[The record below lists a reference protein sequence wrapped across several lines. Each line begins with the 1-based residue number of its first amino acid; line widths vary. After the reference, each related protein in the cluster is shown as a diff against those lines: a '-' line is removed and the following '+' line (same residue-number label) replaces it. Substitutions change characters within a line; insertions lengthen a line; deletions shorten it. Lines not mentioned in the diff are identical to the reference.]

1 MGYPRLTPSDGAP
14 PARVPRPGAD
24 PISLTARRFA
34 RHRPQ
39 QPQPTQLLSGADQLA
54 LSRIAERFAPGAQ
67 QAPASDLPEVSKV
80 PEAPKVVE
88 APKAPEA
95 TRNQHSE
102 SEAPQSPAA
111 VATLSGMRALIAVLI
126 GVALLPTLVFGAM
139 LWLGP
144 IKTPWSSG
152 GTESN
157 VLPAASLAAT
167 GPAPDQARS
176 KQAAAIGALA
186 LTTPDTLEA
195 KAGQDVPFI
204 IALDHTGDLPARSTI
219 AIAGLPEGA
228 TLSSGRPYD
237 ETEWN
242 LRPDEIG
249 DLRLVLPKAASGETT
264 LRVKLVA
271 PDGEIVAGTE
281 TLLKVMADPD
291 AEPVMRPKDSDTLF
305 QFGNTLAPGVIYD
318 EDLIGIG
325 AWDEQSRQRL
335 ATTGVEER
343 LTTPDTPAP
352 PPGEILRL
360 PAASPAQATNNPL
373 RAKWI
378 EPSAYVNLRDG
389 PTASA
394 SVISIVPKGIRLSV
408 MGRKRG
414 WVKVTNPTTSESG
427 WIYAGNIVGSSKPR
441 GGAKRGSQSK
451 TAEGSG
457 SSSGSSWL
465 GSLLGSR

>member
-1 MGYPRLTPSDGAP
+1 MGYPRLTPSDTAP

-39 QPQPTQLLSGADQLA
+39 QPQPTQLLSGADELA
-54 LSRIAERFAPGAQ
+54 LSRIAERLAPGAR
-67 QAPASDLPEVSKV
+67 QAPAPDL
-80 PEAPKVVE
+80 PEAPKV
-88 APKAPEA
+88 PEA
-95 TRNQHSE
+95 RRDQQPE
-102 SEAPQSPAA
+102 PEALQSPAA
-111 VATLSGMRALIAVLI
+111 AATLSGMRALIAVLI
-126 GVALLPTLVFGAM
+126 VVAILPSLGFGAM

-144 IKTPWSSG
+144 IKTPPSSG
-152 GTESN
+152 GTEN
-157 VLPAASLAAT
+157 NALPAASLAAT
-167 GPAPDQARS
+167 GAAPDHARS

-186 LTTPDTLEA
+186 LTAPDTLEA
-195 KAGQDVPFI
+195 KAGQDVPFV

-219 AIAGLPEGA
+219 AIAGLPDGA
-228 TLSSGRPYD
+228 TLSSGRPYG

-281 TLLKVMADPD
+281 TILKVTADPE
-291 AEPVMRPKDSDTLF
+291 AAPAMRPKDSDTLF
-305 QFGNTLAPGVIYD
+305 QLGNTLAPEVIYD

-343 LTTPDTPAP
+343 LTTPDTPAT

-360 PAASPAQATNNPL
+360 PAAAQAVNDPL

-394 SVISIVPKGIRLSV
+394 SVISIVPKGTRLSV
-408 MGRKRG
+408 MGGKRG
-414 WVKVTNPTTSESG
+414 WVKVTNPATSQSG
-427 WIYAGNIVGSSKPR
+427 WIYAGNIIGSSKPR
-441 GGAKRGSQSK
+441 GGAKRGSQSE
-451 TAEGSG
+451 TAEDSR
-457 SSSGSSWL
+457 SSWL
-465 GSLLGSR
+465 GSLLGSP

>member
-102 SEAPQSPAA
+102 FEAPQSPAA

-157 VLPAASLAAT
+157 VLPAAI
-167 GPAPDQARS
+167 AR
-176 KQAAAIGALA
+176 
-186 LTTPDTLEA
+186 
-195 KAGQDVPFI
+195 
-204 IALDHTGDLPARSTI
+204 RN
-219 AIAGLPEGA
+219 
-228 TLSSGRPYD
+228 R
-237 ETEWN
+237 
-242 LRPDEIG
+242 
-249 DLRLVLPKAASGETT
+249 
-264 LRVKLVA
+264 
-271 PDGEIVAGTE
+271 AGT
-281 TLLKVMADPD
+281 
-291 AEPVMRPKDSDTLF
+291 
-305 QFGNTLAPGVIYD
+305 
-318 EDLIGIG
+318 
-325 AWDEQSRQRL
+325 
-335 ATTGVEER
+335 
-343 LTTPDTPAP
+343 
-352 PPGEILRL
+352 
-360 PAASPAQATNNPL
+360 
-373 RAKWI
+373 
-378 EPSAYVNLRDG
+378 
-389 PTASA
+389 
-394 SVISIVPKGIRLSV
+394 
-408 MGRKRG
+408 
-414 WVKVTNPTTSESG
+414 
-427 WIYAGNIVGSSKPR
+427 
-441 GGAKRGSQSK
+441 
-451 TAEGSG
+451 
-457 SSSGSSWL
+457 
-465 GSLLGSR
+465 

>member
-39 QPQPTQLLSGADQLA
+39 QPQPTQLLSGVDQLA

-67 QAPASDLPEVSKV
+67 QAPASDLPEVLRAV
-80 PEAPKVVE
+80 EAPKVVE
-88 APKAPEA
+88 APKATEV

-111 VATLSGMRALIAVLI
+111 VATRSGMRALITVLI
-126 GVALLPTLVFGAM
+126 GVAFLPTLVFGAM

-144 IKTPWSSG
+144 IKTPWSSEG
-152 GTESN
+152 IESN

-186 LTTPDTLEA
+186 LTAPDTLEA

-228 TLSSGRPYD
+228 TLSSGRPYG
-237 ETEWN
+237 ETEWS

-249 DLRLVLPKAASGETT
+249 ELRLVLPKAASGETT

-281 TLLKVMADPD
+281 TLLKVIADPD

-305 QFGNTLAPGVIYD
+305 QFGNTLAPEVIYD

-378 EPSAYVNLRDG
+378 EPSAYVNLRDR
-389 PTASA
+389 PTTTA
-394 SVISIVPKGIRLSV
+394 SVISIVPKGTRLSV
-408 MGRKRG
+408 TGRKRG

-451 TAEGSG
+451 TAEDSG